1 MDKQL
6 AQLLSEFRRRE
17 KSRTEKG
24 AAFDDSDFEGGLEDD
39 GDDYMDILQRR
50 ASDPWEH
57 FDDSDFEA
65 SEEE

>member
-17 KSRTEKG
+17 KSRTQKG
-24 AAFDDSDFEGGLEDD
+24 TAFDDNDFEGGLEDD
-39 GDDYMDILQRR
+39 EDDDMDILQRR

-57 FDDSDFEA
+57 FDDSDYEG
-65 SEEE
+65 SEED

>member
-17 KSRTEKG
+17 KSRTQKG
-24 AAFDDSDFEGGLEDD
+24 AAFDDNDFEGGLEDD
-39 GDDYMDILQRR
+39 EDDDMDILKRR

-57 FDDSDFEA
+57 FDDSDYEGT
-65 SEEE
+65 E